1 MGLLNDVG
9 SSNLLSFSVI
19 SCWCVI
25 VIPDNGIIGVKFDYD
40 IAVTEHH
47 PMGGFRRRSGPRV
60 LNNIVSLEFPYPPP
74 QPWPVFPVDLEHNEL
89 WVFGYGS
96 LMWNPGFP
104 FTESATGRLY
114 GYHRD
119 LCVWSWNYRG
129 NRQTPGLVLG
139 LDHGGS
145 CTGVSYRIDNN
156 DRGAVLAYLH
166 HRELNTEIYDV
177 VCSPV
182 MLDTGRK
189 VTALCFVVDRKKEQ
203 YTGRLSLGEVT
214 RIVKSARGQRGENTE
229 YVVNTYNHLQDLG
242 VRCRRLQEIVKGLDD
257 H

>member
-1 MGLLNDVG
+1 MYRFFLDTPILGGL
-9 SSNLLSFSVI
+9 
-19 SCWCVI
+19 
-25 VIPDNGIIGVKFDYD
+25 
-40 IAVTEHH
+40 
-47 PMGGFRRRSGPRV
+47 RRRSGPRV
-60 LNNIVSLEFPYPPP
+60 LNNPASLEFPYPPQ
-74 QPWPVFPVDLEHNEL
+74 QPWPVFPVELEQDEL

-119 LCVWSWNYRG
+119 LCVWSWHYRG

-139 LDHGGS
+139 LDQGGS

-156 DRGAVLAYLH
+156 DRGAVLAYLQ

-182 MLDTGRK
+182 LLDTGRK

-214 RIVKSARGQRGENTE
+214 RIVKSARGQRGENME
-229 YVVNTYNHLQDLG
+229 YVVNTYTHLQELG
-242 VRCRRLQEIVKGLDD
+242 VRCRRLQEVVASLDN